1 LIGDWFIYW
10 GGEGPMV
17 PEEFGSVVQKTQ
29 GHKSIDSVEL
39 INSFVSWASGS
50 GAESAVLGDPF
61 EWLYLKK

>member
-1 LIGDWFIYW
+1 
-10 GGEGPMV
+10 MV